1 MKQLGWS
8 QRRLSR
14 ETGINLPTVNAMAN
28 GQREYL
34 TVIEEQLIADVLG
47 VAPEELYY
55 QGSDRRDN

>member
-1 MKQLGWS
+1 MKQSGWS

-14 ETGINLPTVNAMAN
+14 ETGISLPTVNAMVN

-34 TVIEEQLIADVLG
+34 TVIEEKLIADALG

-55 QGSDRRDN
+55 QGSDCRDN